1 MTDSVP
7 LHVVTRI
14 ESPIREIRL
23 AAVDDLAWFAAG
35 DDPGAA
41 ADARMHLQRLTE
53 DDSRAVSAA
62 AATALER
69 TAIRLNPDRIDFGQV
84 PPGTAPLTVQVLV
97 EGPPLAATEAAVHV
111 SGAGL
116 RAAFAGRQLH
126 IEWTPGSE
134 WLDGSVAVRGPAGWA
149 EVRVTGEVTE
159 AVPLTRAVLAERVRD
174 LDGVGD
180 YATSRVT
187 VLPAEPPRP
196 RHRRRAGAAV
206 LVAGLTSL
214 VLIGGVGVAVA
225 LTNGGQQ
232 QRDPLAAPGPSP
244 EVEDHSLHL
253 LQDTPDGAPQL
264 APPVPAEI
272 QKIPILTH
280 ARSLGKPVVTG
291 TIKVGNEPEGVAV
304 SPDNKTVYVANQS
317 SRILSVVDVA
327 SKRVASV
334 ELRNTP
340 RFVAVS
346 RDGRL
351 VFVSMY
357 ETDKSGSGV
366 AVVDA
371 RSRKVLRYLGTG
383 VQPYTLLVGPDDR
396 LWVPI
401 HGRGTVEIFGKDATT
416 LAGRVA
422 VPNNPHAIGF
432 SADLARAY
440 TANHESNAVAVLD
453 MRTGKVLKTIPVS
466 KAPHSVAVSPDGQR
480 VLSAG
485 YEADTAD
492 LIDARDFHRIGPLR
506 VGTDPQSVAFAAD
519 SSHAYVVNEGDDTV
533 SVLDGFTGAVT
544 STVKV
549 GGSPRVI
556 AVSPDGRSAYVS
568 NGDDNTISVLKVG

>member
-1 MTDSVP
+1 VEQLT
-7 LHVVTRI
+7 
-14 ESPIREIRL
+14 
-23 AAVDDLAWFAAG
+23 AG
-35 DDPGAA
+35 
-41 ADARMHLQRLTE
+41 
-53 DDSRAVSAA
+53 
-62 AATALER
+62 
-69 TAIRLNPDRIDFGQV
+69 
-84 PPGTAPLTVQVLV
+84 
-97 EGPPLAATEAAVHV
+97 
-111 SGAGL
+111 
-116 RAAFAGRQLH
+116 
-126 IEWTPGSE
+126 
-134 WLDGSVAVRGPAGWA
+134 
-149 EVRVTGEVTE
+149 
-159 AVPLTRAVLAERVRD
+159 
-174 LDGVGD
+174 
-180 YATSRVT
+180 
-187 VLPAEPPRP
+187 
-196 RHRRRAGAAV
+196 
-206 LVAGLTSL
+206 
-214 VLIGGVGVAVA
+214 
-225 LTNGGQQ
+225 
-232 QRDPLAAPGPSP
+232 
-244 EVEDHSLHL
+244 EDHSQHL

-264 APPVPAEI
+264 APPVPAAI
-272 QKIPILTH
+272 RKIPIVTH

-371 RSRKVLRYLGTG
+371 RSRQVLRYLGTG

-401 HGRGTVEIFGKDATT
+401 HGRGTVEVFAKDAKT
-416 LAGRVA
+416 LEGRLA

-453 MRTGKVLKTIPVS
+453 MRTGKVVRTIPVS
-466 KAPHSVAVSPDGQR
+466 KAPHSVAVSPDGKR
-480 VLSAG
+480 VLAAG

-492 LIDARDFHRIGPLR
+492 LIDARDFHRAGPLR
-506 VGTDPQSVAFAAD
+506 VGKDPQSVAFAAD

-533 SVLDGFTGAVT
+533 TVLDGFTGAVT

-556 AVSPDGRSAYVS
+556 AVSPDGKAAYVS
-568 NGDDNTISVLKVG
+568 NGDDDTISVLQVG